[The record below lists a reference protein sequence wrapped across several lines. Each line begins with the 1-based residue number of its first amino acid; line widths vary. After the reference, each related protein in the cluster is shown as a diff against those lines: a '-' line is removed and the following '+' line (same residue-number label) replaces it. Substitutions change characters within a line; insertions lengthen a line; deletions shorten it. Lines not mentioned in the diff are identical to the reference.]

1 MAHALFINA
10 ERQGYAIDQIRNTM
24 TVGELISYLEQFE
37 EDTPV
42 YLKHDR
48 GYTYGAITWNSFE
61 DETLDGDS
69 DPGEETGS
77 HW

>member
-42 YLKHDR
+42 ILSHDN
-48 GYTYGAITWNSFE
+48 GYTFGGINF
-61 DETLDGDS
+61 GDFREEE
-69 DPGEETGS
+69 EETEEETEGS
-77 HW
+77 HWE